1 MGTFKSCFVIC
12 VIFSRRLGL
21 THRETPLIHQA
32 ILPHYQ
38 EPYGLMLMA
47 GCCLSD
53 RRHLC
58 QLSLNHQCFDQHGW
72 MTALDAAS
80 WNVARAGTLHPGR
93 IRGDFFQKFRHKRL
107 DFTTKGVEV
116 SEVCVIEVARSK
128 PVRYAAL
135 PDTSQ
140 LSGPSARGLYAVSS
154 RMLHRLR
161 CLAYLYARS
170 LSASQGPA
178 AHVSSH

>member
-1 MGTFKSCFVIC
+1 
-12 VIFSRRLGL
+12 
-21 THRETPLIHQA
+21 
-32 ILPHYQ
+32 
-38 EPYGLMLMA
+38 
-47 GCCLSD
+47 
-53 RRHLC
+53 
-58 QLSLNHQCFDQHGW
+58 

-93 IRGDFFQKFRHKRL
+93 IRGYFFRKFRHKRL
-107 DFTTKGVEV
+107 DFTIKGVEV
-116 SEVCVIEVARSK
+116 SEVCVIEVTRSK

-170 LSASQGPA
+170 LSASQGRA
-178 AHVSSH
+178 AHASSH